1 MDGGTLGVAVSIWIM
16 VERRGGG
23 VGWGV
28 CGWMVGKCVNS
39 DGLNSRLGCLDLSSY
54 SYVQLSLWFPGF

>member
-1 MDGGTLGVAVSIWIM
+1 MGLWELLFLSGLWLREG
-16 VERRGGG
+16 GGG